1 MDDTETSPWQQDADT
16 LESLLSMGEAIL
28 EEQMTHAEPLPETP
42 YARFDRVMNNL
53 MRDLPELTNAQIL
66 AIAEVISPIPEEDR
80 MMSDD
85 ELMNAL
91 GI

>member
-1 MDDTETSPWQQDADT
+1 
-16 LESLLSMGEAIL
+16 
-28 EEQMTHAEPLPETP
+28 MTHKKDSWWVDPLPEIP

-80 MMSDD
+80 KMSDD
-85 ELMNAL
+85 ELLDAL